1 MALRAPHTRRTHT
14 TLLPLF
20 SPRGGS
26 PGLEFLVPFRQ
37 RNGAAAGRHST
48 PHPARA
54 GEERRGLGRVS
65 RVSLLTRFM
74 APLSY
79 ITESRRPLNS
89 FTLNFAERPRATT
102 LRTTALR
109 PAVVMSGYGYSEDGS
124 ESPAP
129 TDAEQF
135 EALLG
140 TLRQMTVK
148 LNAHTIAQHGLLG
161 QVMALCD
168 DVQGRRNRTS
178 VAAPAALLPPHD
190 LAGLLIDEVGRMLG
204 EGHPRSTLRKTWQTA
219 ASLAQVSVAWRLTI
233 MHWRREL
240 AYLRVCNEAEVAIAL
255 TECGSLRRLGLGGCP
270 GSFKSSPTFAVGC
283 LAPLQHLEEL
293 YIDQDL
299 PWAKVLKGVH
309 LLPKLRVLTF
319 KGDLPDQAMPRLVKC
334 EHLEVLDLHLK
345 DLSDVGIATLVQ
357 CRSLREIDLSYLDIT
372 DCSLRALATL
382 PRLRALNVEYCV
394 RISDCGLQH
403 LAEAHQLEE
412 LNVAR
417 SNDGIT
423 SVGLQAL
430 AQLHALKV
438 LVLSSQYRRQGDSA
452 AACDDAAILAIA
464 AGCTHL
470 EEIFLS
476 WSSITTLGLQALTH
490 HCKQLRRLDIY
501 KTCLAD
507 SAAPLLAT
515 LPRLHALRCCAFTHE
530 GLASIAQC
538 SALAQLDVSSCKLD
552 HAALCH
558 LANGC
563 PQLIEL
569 EYGEMAATR
578 SRAFDC
584 ADVQAMA
591 ARGLVNSKGGRN
603 YQHVFISARAQ
614 KLREEAILANDGR
627 IHCVEGEGIF
637 KYRLSSA

>member
-1 MALRAPHTRRTHT
+1 MVQGGTALRT
-14 TLLPLF
+14 
-20 SPRGGS
+20 PRG
-26 PGLEFLVPFRQ
+26 R
-37 RNGAAAGRHST
+37 
-48 PHPARA
+48 
-54 GEERRGLGRVS
+54 ERRDAGSVAFRVS
-65 RVSLLTRFM
+65 HYSHASWRVF
-74 APLSY
+74 AY
-79 ITESRRPLNS
+79 IKTARRPLNS
-89 FTLNFAERPRATT
+89 FTLNFADRPRATT
-102 LRTTALR
+102 LRTTPLR

-219 ASLAQVSVAWRLTI
+219 ASLAQVSVAWRSTV

-240 AYLRVCNEAEVAIAL
+240 AYLRVCNESEVAIAL

-270 GSFKSSPTFAVGC
+270 GGFKSSPTFAVGC
-283 LAPLQHLEEL
+283 LTPLQHLEEL
-293 YIDQDL
+293 YIDQEL

-345 DLSDVGIATLVQ
+345 DISDVGIATLVQ

-438 LVLSSQYRRQGDSA
+438 LVLSSQHRRQGDP

-464 AGCTHL
+464 AGCSHL
-470 EEIFLS
+470 EDIFLS

-501 KTCLAD
+501 KTCLDD